1 MSIASLWLSHL
12 VYTLINAFIRQTSRY
27 NPALVISVW
36 ICFPLSKAAGFRSI
50 PWLCTLVWQI
60 DIPMGTNMNTLLIQ
74 IVQQIHWCSMNLAGI
89 SMLTMP
95 PLQPEHHK
103 MHLLILCCIHDTL
116 LSIFECLWVHGQQGG
131 AKSFWESSCNWF
143 LDGLR
148 QIMDFSRDVHQP

>member
-1 MSIASLWLSHL
+1 
-12 VYTLINAFIRQTSRY
+12 
-27 NPALVISVW
+27 VISN
-36 ICFPLSKAAGFRSI
+36 
-50 PWLCTLVWQI
+50 WQ
-60 DIPMGTNMNTLLIQ
+60 
-74 IVQQIHWCSMNLAGI
+74 S
-89 SMLTMP
+89 
-95 PLQPEHHK
+95 EHHK